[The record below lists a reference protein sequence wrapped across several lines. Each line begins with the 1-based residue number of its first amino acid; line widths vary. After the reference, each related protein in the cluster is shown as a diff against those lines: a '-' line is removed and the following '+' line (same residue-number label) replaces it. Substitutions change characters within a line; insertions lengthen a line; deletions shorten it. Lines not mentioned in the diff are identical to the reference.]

1 MDFFTQ
7 STPEELQEKRA
18 MLKYFFLIDIDG
30 IITKIKGSEEYS
42 ASISSKRSPLCSDK
56 LFSLIFQTIM
66 VAAEKYTCLL
76 MRPESSFFAESDL
89 KPLDSPDT
97 SSVPKRYSD
106 AIYYLLQLSL
116 RNHCIIHGSLHNP
129 ANINSFRIRKK
140 GNPSP
145 NTIEICAAEHCFYE
159 PDRKKHL
166 DNVPQSYNQKYKRKI
181 PDNFYSQQ
189 ILKRI
194 AVNIS
199 ETNNHYFVPAPSSY
213 FSFYLFNEDIVQ
225 KYNREI
231 QKIDSHSS
239 YRKSLFNTYNELCEN
254 STRHS
259 SHFDNNYCKLL
270 FDYPLE
276 YYYGFSSIPVLARC
290 LENIH
295 NCDTSNSLYPAHMK
309 YMEGKQLL
317 DIFKQVLQLPNV
329 YSRGFFIQYA
339 IQAIAASTRL
349 PLYMQLPVNSMVTS
363 YTDLSP
369 DAFSRGHNISLLRKF
384 ITTLDQLI
392 IPILENAWDVVM
404 YHLFTRDSSIP
415 LCDIYREYIE
425 EYFPLLTADFTQ
437 LSLQE
442 MSAFFGDSIFS
453 DYQKLNPRHLNGIFQ
468 GKKRSPIDPA
478 SLSRTTLCNVQQLMA
493 SRFDIIQENTF
504 YPDIPLQSLS
514 AVKEPSS
521 HMKTFISNHTK
532 NIYHYMHKYT

>member
-30 IITKIKGSEEYS
+30 IIAKIKGSEEYP

-56 LFSLIFQTIM
+56 LFNLIFQTIIE
-66 VAAEKYTCLL
+66 ATNEYTCILTS
-76 MRPESSFFAESDL
+76 PGAHFFAESDL
-89 KPLDSPDT
+89 KPLDSPDS
-97 SSVPKRYSD
+97 SSVPKCYRD

-129 ANINSFRIRKK
+129 ANIDSFRIRKK

-159 PDRKKHL
+159 PDRKNHP
-166 DNVPQSYNQKYKRKI
+166 DNIPQSYNQKYKRKI

-199 ETNNHYFVPAPSSY
+199 ETDNHYFVPAPSSY
-213 FSFYLFNEDIVQ
+213 FSFYLFYEDFVQ

-231 QKIDSHSS
+231 QKIDSHST
-239 YRKSLFNTYNELCEN
+239 YRKSLFNAYNELCEN

-295 NCDTSNSLYPAHMK
+295 NCDTPNSLHPAHMK
-309 YMEGKQLL
+309 YMEGEQLL

-329 YSRGFFIQYA
+329 YSRGLFIQYA
-339 IQAIAASTRL
+339 IQAIAASTHF
-349 PLYMQLPVNSMVTS
+349 PLYMQAPANSWVTQ
-363 YTDLSP
+363 YTTLEP
-369 DAFSRGHNISLLRKF
+369 DDFSRGHNISLLRKF

-404 YHLFTRDSSIP
+404 YHLFTRDGNIP
-415 LCDIYREYIE
+415 LCDIYREYIK
-425 EYFPLLTADFTQ
+425 EYLPLLTADFTQ

-442 MSAFFGDSIFS
+442 MSAFFGDSRYL

-468 GKKRSPIDPA
+468 SKKRSPIDPA
-478 SLSRTTLCNVQQLMA
+478 SLSRTTLCNVQRLMA
-493 SRFDIIQENTF
+493 SEISISRENMF
-504 YPDIPLQSLS
+504 YPDFPLQSLS
-514 AVKEPSS
+514 ASEEPSQ
-521 HMKTFISNHTK
+521 HMKLFIKNHTK
-532 NIYHYMHKYT
+532 NIYHYLHKYS

>member
-18 MLKYFFLIDIDG
+18 MLKYFFLINIDG
-30 IITKIKGSEEYS
+30 IIAKIKGSEEYS
-42 ASISSKRSPLCSDK
+42 ASISSERSPLCSDK
-56 LFSLIFQTIM
+56 LFNLVFQTIM
-66 VAAEKYTCLL
+66 KAADKYTCFLTH
-76 MRPESSFFAESDL
+76 PGNYFFGEKVL
-89 KPLDSPDT
+89 KPLNSSDT
-97 SSVPKRYSD
+97 SSVPKCYSG

-129 ANINSFRIRKK
+129 ANIDSFRIRKK
-140 GNPSP
+140 GNPFP

-159 PDRKKHL
+159 PDRKNHP

-199 ETNNHYFVPAPSSY
+199 ETDNHYFVPAPSSY
-213 FSFYLFNEDIVQ
+213 FSFYLFYEDIVQ

-239 YRKSLFNTYNELCEN
+239 YRKSLFNTYNELYGN

-259 SHFDNNYCKLL
+259 SLFDNNYCKLL

-276 YYYGFSSIPVLARC
+276 YYYDFSSIPVLARC

-295 NCDTSNSLYPAHMK
+295 NCDTSKSPYPAYMK
-309 YMEGKQLL
+309 YMEGEQLL
-317 DIFKQVLQLPNV
+317 HIFKQILQLPNV

-339 IQAIAASTRL
+339 MQAIAANACF
-349 PLYMQLPVNSMVTS
+349 PLYMQTPPNSGMLYGTE
-363 YTDLSP
+363 LSL
-369 DAFSRGHNISLLRKF
+369 DAFSRGHNLSLLRKF

-442 MSAFFGDSIFS
+442 MSAFFGNSIFS

-504 YPDIPLQSLS
+504 YPDIPLQSLN
-514 AVKEPSS
+514 AVKDPSS
-521 HMKTFISNHTK
+521 HMELFISNHTK